1 MYLVNN
7 KIQKSIT
14 LFFLSHTLC
23 INKYIF
29 LFTFFSSIHIAVHDT
44 LNCAKLGN
52 VFLKSV
58 GTLCRNFDTK
68 EKMSKIMRGEKGWG
82 APYVFSI
89 PFTRNKHFWRFS
101 QKQYYKFLCFHRLK
115 M

>member
-29 LFTFFSSIHIAVHDT
+29 LFTFFSSIQIAVHDT
-44 LNCAKLGN
+44 LNCAKY
-52 VFLKSV
+52 VFPKSV
-58 GTLCRNFDTK
+58 GTLCRNFYTK

-82 APYVFSI
+82 HHTYFQSHLQEISIFGGLVINSIINFCVFI
-89 PFTRNKHFWRFS
+89 G
-101 QKQYYKFLCFHRLK
+101 
-115 M
+115 